1 VVNRISTNNMYTTR
15 SQQLYDYTLP
25 LHNPFIPPQ
34 HRAPAVNPAFS
45 PPEYSPQ
52 YEQPIPY
59 HKTSAES
66 LDKEEL
72 ATSEIKASA
81 DTKTSSDELYVN
93 TNNVRNISQSVG
105 LHKIPKKSPMPAPRG
120 MSKGSAGQPITY
132 VDNVTIVDG
141 YTV

>member
-1 VVNRISTNNMYTTR
+1 MYTTR

-81 DTKTSSDELYVN
+81 DTIHHQMSCMSTQTMLETSAN
-93 TNNVRNISQSVG
+93 Q
-105 LHKIPKKSPMPAPRG
+105 
-120 MSKGSAGQPITY
+120 
-132 VDNVTIVDG
+132 
-141 YTV
+141 